1 MCKCS
6 RKDNI
11 SDLPQSIIDSILTK
25 LPRRDAVKTSFLS
38 TKWRYQWTTMTQLI
52 FDESC
57 VIIPEDEN
65 TESDTVNFIM
75 RFLLRHDGPIHK
87 FLLSTSC
94 LTTATDIEQ
103 WLLFVSKKEIKVLD
117 LYVWRYDWWC
127 KDQRFRIPTCVFPC
141 QKLTKLKLSGY
152 EVRPPIG
159 FRGFPCLKHLD
170 IYGGAS
176 SAEAVENLI
185 SGCPL
190 LEKFKF
196 SNLFEPLALT
206 IRAPHLKHL
215 SLSDAFKDIYLEHT
229 PHLVSISI
237 NLITTVRLGSDE
249 DADLDFWEKE
259 CPADFTFKQLKVVGM
274 SFVSS
279 EIVMQFLKFVLG
291 HSPVLEVMSIFIY
304 GKANG
309 KMKMLNQML
318 CFQRAFPEVEIKL
331 SS

>member
-1 MCKCS
+1 MCKYS

-11 SDLPQSIIDSILTK
+11 SDLPQNIIDSILTK
-25 LPRRDAVKTSFLS
+25 LPIRDAVKTSILS

-57 VIIPEDEN
+57 VILPEDEN
-65 TESDTVNFIM
+65 TEKDTVNFIM

-94 LTTATDIEQ
+94 LTTTTDIDQ
-103 WLLFVSKKEIKVLD
+103 WLLFVSKKDIKVLD

-127 KDQRFRIPTCVFPC
+127 KDQRFSLPACVFSC

-170 IYGGAS
+170 IYGGAA
-176 SAEAVENLI
+176 SAEAIENLI
-185 SGCPL
+185 PGCPL

-196 SNLFEPLALT
+196 SNIFDPLALI
-206 IRAPHLKHL
+206 IRAPNLKHL

-229 PHLVSISI
+229 PRLVSISI
-237 NLITTVRLGSDE
+237 NLTTV
-249 DADLDFWEKE
+249 
-259 CPADFTFKQLKVVGM
+259 
-274 SFVSS
+274 
-279 EIVMQFLKFVLG
+279 KF
-291 HSPVLEVMSIFIY
+291 
-304 GKANG
+304 
-309 KMKMLNQML
+309 
-318 CFQRAFPEVEIKL
+318 
-331 SS
+331 